1 MPEVSPLLS
10 VVHESR
16 RLRIRF
22 FSDMAAIDRVEAE
35 TRTFL
40 TRQGLSHEAFSVC
53 LVMREGLIN
62 AVRHGN
68 GDDPKKR
75 VNYVL
80 GFEDGLLTMEIEDE
94 GDGFD
99 WRTAV
104 DRPPSMEAE
113 HGRGIIIMQR
123 YASECRYNEKGNR
136 VTLTKR
142 CVAGTPPDIPGRAGD
157 AATSSF

>member
-1 MPEVSPLLS
+1 MSHANPFS

-22 FSDMAAIDRVEAE
+22 FSDMEAVNRAEAE

-40 TRQGLSHEAFSVC
+40 NRQGLSHENFSVC
-53 LVMREGLIN
+53 LIMREGLTN

-68 GDDPKKR
+68 RCDAKKR
-75 VNYVL
+75 ITYVL
-80 GFEDGLLTMEIEDE
+80 GFENGLLTMEIEDE

-104 DRPPSMEAE
+104 DRQPSMDAD

-123 YASECRYNEKGNR
+123 YALECRYNEKGNR
-136 VTLTKR
+136 LTLVKR
-142 CVAGTPPDIPGRAGD
+142 CDAGNTALP
-157 AATSSF
+157 SL